1 MAITLEKT
9 ELNFL
14 SKAVFNIHDNVGK
27 IVRSES
33 DDREFY
39 DKEGNLIEIDI
50 SDQSIVSEQKR
61 LLAEYNKTLYRENRQ
76 IEYPTIE
83 ELVVALYDEEDKQAI
98 IDRRNA
104 VKAKYPKPE

>member
-1 MAITLEKT
+1 MGITLEKT

-14 SKAVFNIHDNVGK
+14 SKAVFNTHDNVGK

-33 DDREFY
+33 EDREFY

-50 SDQSIVSEQKR
+50 NDQLIVSEQKR
-61 LLAEYNKTLYRENRQ
+61 LLAEYNKTLYLENRQ
-76 IEYPTIE
+76 IEYPTIQE
-83 ELVVALYDEEDKQAI
+83 CIHAILDDDLEALQLK
-98 IDRRNA
+98 RNA

>member
-1 MAITLEKT
+1 MGITLEKT

-14 SKAVFNIHDNVGK
+14 SRAVFNTHDNVGK

-76 IEYPTIE
+76 IEYPTIQE
-83 ELVVALYDEEDKQAI
+83 CIHAILDDDLEALQAK
-98 IDRRNA
+98 RTA
-104 VKAKYPKPE
+104 VKTKYPKPE